1 MKKLFVLCSLITL
14 CSALGSQ
21 IPTSGKITFK
31 ETIKLNLDFGD
42 ENPELR
48 KMIPSSQSADK
59 VLYFNAG
66 ESLYKNEEK
75 PKDVDVKHEEDGNS
89 FQLVIKVPESV
100 VYVNKSEGLF
110 LQSQDLMGKEFL
122 IKDKP
127 EVPKWKMT
135 GEQKKI
141 LDYTCQKAILL
152 DTSKKVAVWFT
163 NQIPVSTG
171 PNGMSGL
178 PGLILGIEQDLGD
191 RMTIATKVDQLP
203 QSFIFDRPSKG
214 KVVNK
219 AEFEKIR
226 EEKMKEMGAVN
237 GNGPGVKMIIREERH

>member
-1 MKKLFVLCSLITL
+1 
-14 CSALGSQ
+14 
-21 IPTSGKITFK
+21 
-31 ETIKLNLDFGD
+31 
-42 ENPELR
+42 
-48 KMIPSSQSADK
+48 MIPSSQSADK
-59 VLYFNAG
+59 VLYFTNS

-100 VYVNKSEGLF
+100 VYVNKSEGIF

-152 DTSKKVAVWFT
+152 DTAKNLSVWFT

-171 PNGMSGL
+171 PNGLSGL
-178 PGLILGIEQDLGD
+178 PGIILGIEQDQGD
-191 RMTIATKVDQLP
+191 RMTIATRVDALP
-203 QSFIFDRPSKG
+203 EGFVFTRPSKG

-219 AEFEKIR
+219 SEFEK
-226 EEKMKEMGAVN
+226 
-237 GNGPGVKMIIREERH
+237 